1 MEEMIP
7 VHAGAAR
14 NSRNAAWGKGYTIK
28 FYPGYAD
35 IAYIPSPKYPDKP
48 AMLIELKYNKSADTA
63 LSQILK
69 QNYPE
74 RLEHYKK
81 ICFFRKISN
90 R

>member
-1 MEEMIP
+1 
-7 VHAGAAR
+7 
-14 NSRNAAWGKGYTIK
+14 
-28 FYPGYAD
+28 
-35 IAYIPSPKYPDKP
+35 
-48 AMLIELKYNKSADTA
+48 MLIELKYNKSADTA